1 MNVINDVEVPESA
14 LLQVEQVNRFG
25 SVPGLADEDLLGPD
39 ELERQ
44 VYRAEF
50 GPILDLP
57 FQGSRRWMQPV
68 IDQEGRVD
76 WGAFGTVDFERIQS
90 FDKARYKADKL
101 RERLKDITII
111 LGIIKDR
118 LPGKAKYLILK
129 YLRMGIIDMAHIVN
143 EDMHSLARRYLQAR
157 KLRDEIQQLE
167 QEAQK
172 RQHKALDI

>member
-1 MNVINDVEVPESA
+1 MNILNDVEVPESA

-50 GPILDLP
+50 GPILELP

-68 IDQEGRVD
+68 TDQEGHVD
-76 WGAFGTVDFERIQS
+76 WGAFGTVDFERMQP

-101 RERLKDITII
+101 RERLTSGC
-111 LGIIKDR
+111 L
-118 LPGKAKYLILK
+118 LPRWPASPARRWRPPVFFQLIL
-129 YLRMGIIDMAHIVN
+129 
-143 EDMHSLARRYLQAR
+143 RRT
-157 KLRDEIQQLE
+157 
-167 QEAQK
+167 
-172 RQHKALDI
+172 